1 MSPIDCREVLYRAV
15 CLFALAFPA
24 WAQQPLSIEEAQKIA
39 LSRSSQLAS
48 RDAAIAAAR
57 QSGIAAGQLP
67 DPVLKIGI
75 ENVPVSGPER
85 LSLSR
90 DFMTMRR
97 LGLMQELTRSDKRRL
112 KVERLDRDIARISA
126 ERLDATSKIQRD
138 TALAWIDR
146 HYAQLMVDLLR
157 QQVKEAQ
164 LEVQGA
170 EIAYRSGRGSQAEF
184 FGSRSALVN
193 LQDKLRQTERQV
205 QSAAVTLSRWVGAE
219 AALRPLAG
227 TVNWRESTVA
237 TGAHSDQLSRL
248 PNLMVLGAQIEAA
261 QTDLR
266 LAQANTRSDVTVEA
280 MYSQRGSAYPDMF
293 SIGIS
298 VPLQLDRARRQDREV
313 AAKAASLAEA
323 RANYDEAL
331 RSHEAELRALL
342 NDWAAGK
349 ERVGLLTEQ
358 LLPAAQLRTKA
369 ALTAYQTAKGELM
382 AVLAARR
389 EEVEAQIQVLTLE
402 QETARL
408 WAQLNFL
415 IPNPTAL
422 AMQRTGHD

>member
-1 MSPIDCREVLYRAV
+1 MSYLICRVGLCRAA
-15 CLFALAFPA
+15 CLLALAFPA
-24 WAQQPLSIEEAQKIA
+24 WAQQPLSIDEAQKIA
-39 LSRSSQLAS
+39 LSRSQQLAS
-48 RDAAIAAAR
+48 RDAAIAAAKE
-57 QSGIAAGQLP
+57 SGIAAGQLP

-75 ENVPVSGPER
+75 ENVPVSGPDR

-97 LGLMQELTRSDKRRL
+97 IGLMQELTRVDKRRL
-112 KVERLDRDIARISA
+112 RVERLDRDVARISA
-126 ERLDATSKIQRD
+126 ERLEAASNILRD

-146 HYAQLMVDLLR
+146 HYAQLRVDLIRR
-157 QQVKEAQ
+157 QLKEVQ

-184 FGSRSALVN
+184 FGSRSALIT
-193 LQDKLRQTERQV
+193 LQDKLRQTERQA
-205 QSAAVTLSRWVGAE
+205 QSATAMLARWVGAE
-219 AALRPLAG
+219 EASRPLAG
-227 TVNWRESTVA
+227 TVNWRESSAAV
-237 TGAHSDQLSRL
+237 AHSTQLSHL
-248 PNLMVLGAQIEAA
+248 PNLRVLAAQIEVAETEV
-261 QTDLR
+261 QM
-266 LAQANTRSDVTVEA
+266 AQANTRPDVTVEA
-280 MYSQRGSAYPDMF
+280 MYSQRGAAYPDMF

-298 VPLQLDRARRQDREV
+298 VPLQLNRGRRQDREA

-323 RANYDEAL
+323 RANYEEAL
-331 RSHEAELRALL
+331 RTHEAELRVLA
-342 NDWAAGK
+342 NDWEAGK

-369 ALTAYQTAKGELM
+369 ALTAYQTAKGDLM

-389 EEVEAQIQVLTLE
+389 EEVEAQIQVLSLE

-415 IPNPTAL
+415 IPNPIAV
-422 AMQRTGHD
+422 AMQKDRP